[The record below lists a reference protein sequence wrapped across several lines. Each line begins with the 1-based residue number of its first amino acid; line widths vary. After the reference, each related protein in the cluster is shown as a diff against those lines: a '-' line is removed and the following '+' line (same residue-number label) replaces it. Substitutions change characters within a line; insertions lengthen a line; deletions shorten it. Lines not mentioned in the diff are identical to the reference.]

1 MPYRR
6 AAFALTPPSVAIFIA
21 SLVLAVIALLIRYGG
36 VSIPIIKAQNIF
48 EILVIAYLLL
58 TLGVLLRRL

>member
-6 AAFALTPPSVAIFIA
+6 AAFALTPPSLAIFIA

-36 VSIPIIKAQNIF
+36 VSVPIIKTQNIF
-48 EILVIAYLLL
+48 EILVVAYLLL

>member
-6 AAFALTPPSVAIFIA
+6 AAFALTPPSLAVFVV

-36 VSIPIIKAQNIF
+36 VSIPIIKSSNIF

>member
-6 AAFALTPPSVAIFIA
+6 AAFALTPPSLAIFVV

-36 VSIPIIKAQNIF
+36 VSIPIIKSSNIF

>member
-36 VSIPIIKAQNIF
+36 VSVPIIKAQNIF